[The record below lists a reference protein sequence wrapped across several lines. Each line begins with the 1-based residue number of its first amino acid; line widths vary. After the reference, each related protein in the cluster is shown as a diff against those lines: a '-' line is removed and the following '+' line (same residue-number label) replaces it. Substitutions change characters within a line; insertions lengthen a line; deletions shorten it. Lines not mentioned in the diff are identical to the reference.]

1 MSGAGTRDVG
11 PDEDGMRLDRWFKAH
26 FPDVAHGRLRKLL
39 RTGQVRVDGAR
50 SKANTRLESGQ
61 TVRIPPLPKAG
72 DGAGGGRDRSLS
84 FDDAEWVRTLVL
96 HRDRD
101 IIVIDKPSGLAV
113 QGGTRTERHLD
124 AMLAGLKFD
133 APERPRLVH
142 RLDRDT
148 SGVLVLARTRSAA
161 TRLGKAF
168 KAREVRK
175 IYWALVA
182 GAPRPEKGTVDLPLV
197 KAGRHGDQRVRPA
210 YEDEDGGQ
218 HAVTHFAT
226 VSRAAPRASW
236 LALYPVTGRTH
247 QLRAHM
253 AAIGHPIIGDGKYGD
268 EERSDAGTAISRR
281 LHLHARTLILPRGPG
296 RLLEVTAPLPQHM
309 RETWSFLGFD
319 EAESEDPFEA
329 LDP

>member
-1 MSGAGTRDVG
+1 MSGVATRDVG
-11 PDEDGMRLDRWFKAH
+11 PEEDGMRLDRWFKVH
-26 FPDVAHGRLRKLL
+26 FPDLAHGRLQKLL

-61 TVRIPPLPKAG
+61 TVRIPPLPEADVRAEEK
-72 DGAGGGRDRSLS
+72 RKTTLSLK
-84 FDDAEWVRTLVL
+84 DAEWVRSLVL
-96 HRDRD
+96 HRDKD
-101 IIVIDKPSGLAV
+101 VIVINKPPGLAV
-113 QGGTRTERHLD
+113 QGGTKTERHLD
-124 AMLAGLKFD
+124 AMLDGLKFD

-148 SGVLVLARTRSAA
+148 SGVLVLARTRNAA

-168 KAREVRK
+168 KTHEVRK

-182 GAPRPEKGTVDLPLV
+182 GTPRPENGTVDLPLI

-218 HAVTHFAT
+218 YAVTHFAT
-226 VSRAAPRASW
+226 VSQAAPRASW

-268 EERSDAGTAISRR
+268 EERSDAGTEISRK
-281 LHLHARTLILPRGPG
+281 LHLHARTLILPRRAG
-296 RLLEVTAPLPQHM
+296 RPLEVTAPLPEHM
-309 RETWSFLGFD
+309 QETWAFLGFD
-319 EAESEDPFEA
+319 EADGEDPFEE
-329 LDP
+329 LDL